1 MSDTHPKAVGM
12 SALGSDR
19 NAMLAE
25 RFVTLAD
32 TLVDDFD
39 VVELMD
45 SLIAACVELLNT
57 TAAALMIPD
66 PRGRLQIVASSS
78 EEARLLELL
87 QLQNDEGPCL
97 ECIRSATPVNVES
110 IASTHDRWPRFADA
124 ADQLGFSSVHA
135 IPMRLRNETIG
146 GLNLFRTE
154 APALSADEQRIAQA
168 LADVATIAVL
178 QQRSLARASQL
189 AEQLQ
194 TALSSRVIIE
204 QAKGVI
210 AEFGGLDMTAAYSA
224 LRLYARDHNR
234 KLADVAGAVVAGRV
248 NLPSLVA
255 CLRTRD

>member
-1 MSDTHPKAVGM
+1 MSDTNRQTTGL

-19 NAMLAE
+19 NALLAE
-25 RFVTLAD
+25 RFVMLAD

-45 SLIAACVELLNT
+45 SLVSACVELLNT

-97 ECIRSATPVNVES
+97 DCIRNAAPVSVDDIPSAH
-110 IASTHDRWPRFADA
+110 ARWPRFADA
-124 ADQLGFSSVHA
+124 ANQLGFSSVHA
-135 IPMRLRNETIG
+135 VPMRLRNETIG
-146 GLNLFRTE
+146 GLNLFRAE
-154 APALSADEQRIAQA
+154 GPALSPDEQRIAQA

-178 QQRSLARASQL
+178 QQRSLARAAQL

-194 TALSSRVIIE
+194 TALDSRVVIE

-210 AEFGGLDMTAAYSA
+210 AEFGGLDMGAAYSA

-234 KLADVAGAVVAGRV
+234 KLAEVADAVVAGRV
-248 NLPSLVA
+248 NLSSLVA
-255 CLRTRD
+255 RLRAAD